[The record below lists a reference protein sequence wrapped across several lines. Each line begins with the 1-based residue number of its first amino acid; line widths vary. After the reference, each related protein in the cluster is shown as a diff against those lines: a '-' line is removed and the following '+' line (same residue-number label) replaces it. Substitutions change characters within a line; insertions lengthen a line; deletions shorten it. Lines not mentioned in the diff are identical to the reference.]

1 MKDEKSLNQPSLTLK
16 RSWSAVIFGVIT
28 IVFPLLY
35 EVFRDL
41 GVRPVYF
48 SLSYGGV
55 DLSKIGLA
63 SLGLFVGFITIV
75 FGVRREK
82 TIFLLRKVSVGGC
95 ILVTLCW
102 ISYPLFNFYHYS
114 TTPEVELVLPD
125 GFQGKFAILIVREL
139 ERSRATW
146 KKNIR
151 YEIPKNGVLKL
162 EEGFGLYSS
171 RLKTLRFKS
180 GRPILLSWERP
191 STSEAPHVKCFYA
204 LRTIYQDKE
213 FDAGFL
219 CELGDERFNW
229 APHPTEVSVDQW
241 ITSPT
246 SISE

>member
-41 GVRPVYF
+41 GVGPVYF

-95 ILVTLCW
+95 ILVALC
-102 ISYPLFNFYHYS
+102 
-114 TTPEVELVLPD
+114 
-125 GFQGKFAILIVREL
+125 
-139 ERSRATW
+139 
-146 KKNIR
+146 
-151 YEIPKNGVLKL
+151 
-162 EEGFGLYSS
+162 
-171 RLKTLRFKS
+171 
-180 GRPILLSWERP
+180 
-191 STSEAPHVKCFYA
+191 
-204 LRTIYQDKE
+204 
-213 FDAGFL
+213 
-219 CELGDERFNW
+219 
-229 APHPTEVSVDQW
+229 
-241 ITSPT
+241 
-246 SISE
+246 